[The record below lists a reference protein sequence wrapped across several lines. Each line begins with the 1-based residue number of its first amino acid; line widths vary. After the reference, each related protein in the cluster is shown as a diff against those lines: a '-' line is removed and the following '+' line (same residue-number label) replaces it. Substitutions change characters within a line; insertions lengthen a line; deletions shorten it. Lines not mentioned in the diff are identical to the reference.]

1 MPKQREPGQSWPQWG
16 LVALAVALALPGI
29 YLRLSGTS
37 LGTVPDTALHGL
49 AIVAAAFLL
58 SWAAE
63 AAQVDVSQGLALALI
78 AFIAVLPEYAV
89 DVTFAWKAGRDP
101 QFAPYAVANM
111 TGANR
116 VLVGLAWPLI
126 FGLFWLKAR
135 RPVLTLERGHA
146 IEIFALA
153 LATVYSFTMLLRR
166 EIGLLDTA
174 VLAVLFIAYLTLI
187 ARAPTE
193 SPHLVGP
200 SRALGTLPRPK
211 RYAGIAGLFL
221 FAAIAIFAVAE
232 PFAGGLITTGTA
244 LGIDQFLLV
253 QVVAPIASEAPE
265 FLIAGL
271 LAVRGRA
278 GAGLGAL
285 ISSKVN
291 QWTLLIGALPVAYA
305 LAGGHIRPLPLDA
318 RQMEELFLTAAQ
330 SAFAVALLARLNLT
344 WWGAT
349 TLFGLFAV
357 QFAIPT
363 VTVRLAI
370 AWLYVAL
377 AVLVL
382 AIRRTSL
389 RDLTRTVRECA
400 AAYATSRQ
408 QE

>member
-1 MPKQREPGQSWPQWG
+1 
-16 LVALAVALALPGI
+16 
-29 YLRLSGTS
+29 
-37 LGTVPDTALHGL
+37 PDTALHGL

-126 FGLFWLKAR
+126 F
-135 RPVLTLERGHA
+135 
-146 IEIFALA
+146 
-153 LATVYSFTMLLRR
+153 
-166 EIGLLDTA
+166 
-174 VLAVLFIAYLTLI
+174 
-187 ARAPTE
+187 
-193 SPHLVGP
+193 
-200 SRALGTLPRPK
+200 
-211 RYAGIAGLFL
+211 
-221 FAAIAIFAVAE
+221 
-232 PFAGGLITTGTA
+232 
-244 LGIDQFLLV
+244 DQFLLV

-349 TLFGLFAV
+349 TLFG
-357 QFAIPT
+357 
-363 VTVRLAI
+363 
-370 AWLYVAL
+370 
-377 AVLVL
+377 
-382 AIRRTSL
+382 
-389 RDLTRTVRECA
+389 
-400 AAYATSRQ
+400 
-408 QE
+408 

>member
-1 MPKQREPGQSWPQWG
+1 
-16 LVALAVALALPGI
+16 
-29 YLRLSGTS
+29 
-37 LGTVPDTALHGL
+37 
-49 AIVAAAFLL
+49 
-58 SWAAE
+58 
-63 AAQVDVSQGLALALI
+63 
-78 AFIAVLPEYAV
+78 
-89 DVTFAWKAGRDP
+89 
-101 QFAPYAVANM
+101 
-111 TGANR
+111 
-116 VLVGLAWPLI
+116 
-126 FGLFWLKAR
+126 
-135 RPVLTLERGHA
+135 
-146 IEIFALA
+146 FALA

-221 FAAIAIFAVAE
+221 FAAIAI
-232 PFAGGLITTGTA
+232 
-244 LGIDQFLLV
+244 
-253 QVVAPIASEAPE
+253 
-265 FLIAGL
+265 
-271 LAVRGRA
+271 
-278 GAGLGAL
+278 GAGVGAL

-382 AIRRTSL
+382 AIR
-389 RDLTRTVRECA
+389 
-400 AAYATSRQ
+400 
-408 QE
+408 